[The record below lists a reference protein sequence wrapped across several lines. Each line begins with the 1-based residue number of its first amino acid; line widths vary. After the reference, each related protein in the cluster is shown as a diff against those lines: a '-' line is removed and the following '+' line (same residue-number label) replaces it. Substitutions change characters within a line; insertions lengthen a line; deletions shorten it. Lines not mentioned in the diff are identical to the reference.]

1 MLLSV
6 MLLAIAPR
14 TIIFIVLVLVI
25 FFGAKRIPELFRGV
39 GQGIRE
45 FKDASQEPRPEFRDQ
60 PNGMPNQPPYP
71 QQPQAPHPAQAY
83 QQPQAPM
90 PPQAPQNYTP
100 NPPQA

>member
-6 MLLAIAPR
+6 MLLAISPR

-60 PNGMPNQPPYP
+60 PNGMPNQQPPYQ
-71 QQPQAPHPAQAY
+71 QQPQAPYPQQAY
-83 QQPQAPM
+83 QQPQQPT
-90 PPQAPQNYTP
+90 PQPPQNYTP